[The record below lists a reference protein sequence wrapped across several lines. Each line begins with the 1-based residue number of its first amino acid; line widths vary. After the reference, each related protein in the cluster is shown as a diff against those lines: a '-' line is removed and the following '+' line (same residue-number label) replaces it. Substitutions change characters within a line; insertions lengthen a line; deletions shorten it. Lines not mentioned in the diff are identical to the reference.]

1 MERGGGS
8 EEGAVMKVPPGPCG
22 RADLLR
28 SYERQGGRNGWEKT
42 ELVAVITANKTSPHP
57 CQLSAMEKLTGVSVL
72 LQEGF
77 SWPRCRIQRGFWK
90 SLGAL
95 VAEEEVLVLQRVGY
109 SLPFRGEHPSR

>member
-1 MERGGGS
+1 M
-8 EEGAVMKVPPGPCG
+8 A
-22 RADLLR
+22 A
-28 SYERQGGRNGWEKT
+28 
-42 ELVAVITANKTSPHP
+42 ITANKTSPHP

-72 LQEGF
+72 LQKGF

-109 SLPFRGEHPSR
+109 SLPFGGEHPSP